1 VPNIRTFTQVI
12 FCKKQ
17 TALSAQCVSFVT
29 RFSYVLCIYHLDIAG
44 RRFQNKRT
52 SFIEDSL
59 RAYLQPS
66 IGWLRGHRRDPVNAS
81 ERWYTV
87 RLEHQQGCAPQV
99 DVSQSTRD
107 VIPVLSA
114 CTSVD
119 ASKDVVL
126 HDLGVVLVS
135 QQRLEPIL
143 LERWADSVLVGVG
156 HDGAR
161 EGEHGRGYEH
171 E

>member
-1 VPNIRTFTQVI
+1 MSGDLIHVKSDLIHVTF
-12 FCKKQ
+12 
-17 TALSAQCVSFVT
+17 
-29 RFSYVLCIYHLDIAG
+29 HLLVRHDLL
-44 RRFQNKRT
+44 F
-52 SFIEDSL
+52 F
-59 RAYLQPS
+59 
-66 IGWLRGHRRDPVNAS
+66 GWLRGHRRDPVNAS